1 GAGGGRADH
10 RRAGGPVLR
19 RPGLPRPRS
28 RRARLELQHG
38 SRRVR
43 LGRHARED
51 GPEARHRAAGG
62 RVMSEAPVRPSVVP
76 LIWYDRPRAAIDWLQ
91 TALGFEAT
99 MNVYGDEESVIH
111 SELVL
116 GNGSIYVVGP
126 ASMGQGGAT
135 PAQAGGRNT
144 QSVCV
149 NLTEGIDAHCERA
162 RAAGAKIQR
171 EPADQPYG
179 DRVYTC

>member
-1 GAGGGRADH
+1 MSGA
-10 RRAGGPVLR
+10 
-19 RPGLPRPRS
+19 
-28 RRARLELQHG
+28 Q
-38 SRRVR
+38 
-43 LGRHARED
+43 
-51 GPEARHRAAGG
+51 
-62 RVMSEAPVRPSVVP
+62 VRPSVVP
-76 LIWYDRPRAAIDWLQ
+76 LIWYDKPRAAIEWLQ

-99 MNVYGDEESVIH
+99 MIVSGDEESVIH

-126 ASMGQGGAT
+126 SSMGQGGAT

-149 NLTEGIDAHCERA
+149 NLTGGIDAHCERA

-179 DRVYTC
+179 DRVYTCLDPEGHSWAFAQPAKVLTPEEMAKATGKKIETRERADG

>member
-1 GAGGGRADH
+1 
-10 RRAGGPVLR
+10 
-19 RPGLPRPRS
+19 
-28 RRARLELQHG
+28 
-38 SRRVR
+38 
-43 LGRHARED
+43 
-51 GPEARHRAAGG
+51 
-62 RVMSEAPVRPSVVP
+62 MNEAPVRPSVVP

-99 MNVYGDEESVIH
+99 MIVSGDEESVIH

-179 DRVYTC
+179 DRVYTCLDPEGHSWAFAQPAKVLTPEEMAKATGKKIETKEGAHG